1 MKALLEV
8 EYWSSAVISE
18 GGTQPEM
25 FLRDV
30 LLRLVAPPPFFRHC
44 TLKTRFLL
52 QLSVYCGSSV
62 LKSLTNMFVCWT
74 AETTSVSA
82 LLPLSSDT
90 IHWDWRREEGPRTQ
104 GAELRQLL
112 LKKKK
117 KKKQTWTR
125 LSVSSPAT
133 DESCCSYFF
142 RGKFRWNVCVD
153 SRRLYCWTTCA
164 SSHSER
170 VCCVPLRPS
179 LPRAV
184 LLRMPWF
191 VYKSSKNAKMLAFW
205 MGLPDFFYMIVFVW
219 RI

>member
-1 MKALLEV
+1 
-8 EYWSSAVISE
+8 
-18 GGTQPEM
+18 M

-117 KKKQTWTR
+117 KTDVNA
-125 LSVSSPAT
+125 SVSQFT
-133 DESCCSYFF
+133 CNRRVVLFIFF
-142 RGKFRWNVCVD
+142 PREVSVECVCRFQTSV
-153 SRRLYCWTTCA
+153 LLN
-164 SSHSER
+164 H
-170 VCCVPLRPS
+170 VCIVPQRACLLRPPPT
-179 LPRAV
+179 LP
-184 LLRMPWF
+184 PPCG
-191 VYKSSKNAKMLAFW
+191 SSSDALVRLQIF
-205 MGLPDFFYMIVFVW
+205 
-219 RI
+219 